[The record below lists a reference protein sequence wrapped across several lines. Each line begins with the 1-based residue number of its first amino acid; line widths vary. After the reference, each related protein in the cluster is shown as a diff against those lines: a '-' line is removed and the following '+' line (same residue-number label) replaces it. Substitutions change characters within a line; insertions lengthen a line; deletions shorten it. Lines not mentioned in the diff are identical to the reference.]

1 MHPVRSIFFTAA
13 TNHFTVLVTQIV
25 GTSNVIADSLSRLQM
40 SRFRL
45 LAPAAD
51 LEPTPVPQSA
61 ATLWQ
66 PA

>member
-1 MHPVRSIFFTAA
+1 MQLVRSIFFTAA
-13 TNHFTVLVTQIV
+13 THHFTVLVTHIV
-25 GTSNVIADSLSRLQM
+25 GTSNAIADSLSRLQM

-45 LAPAAD
+45 LTPAAD
-51 LEPTPVPQSA
+51 LEPTPVPQLA